1 MILSD
6 MVCKPIMVVSIN
18 TLYLYDNL
26 ILKSS
31 LTNIIDSFLCNNAT
45 CDESTGKYEING
57 LADFDNYLRRNPFNK
72 SNDVTRWLNK
82 TLKKS

>member
-26 ILKSS
+26 ILKRS
-31 LTNIIDSFLCNNAT
+31 LTNIIDTFLCNNAT
-45 CDESTGKYEING
+45 YDESTGKYEINE

-82 TLKKS
+82 TLKQS